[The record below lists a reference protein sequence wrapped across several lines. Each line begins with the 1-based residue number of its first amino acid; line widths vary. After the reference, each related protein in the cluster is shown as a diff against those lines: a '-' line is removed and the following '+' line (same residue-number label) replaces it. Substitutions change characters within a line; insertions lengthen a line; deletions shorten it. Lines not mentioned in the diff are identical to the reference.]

1 MGNGVKVLLVA
12 LLVVS
17 VVVVAKVVTNN
28 DGSEDTTNAAT
39 GAGAM
44 DAKKSKAK
52 TTNAR
57 KAAGQS
63 TSKNSVVSK
72 TPSRTPSKKLDRTT
86 KRKDSSNSLRRSTT
100 PSGQGPVA
108 LKPSNPSRQGRQAP
122 RGPLAG
128 QLQNKQQSTTRQP
141 KTPLTAVS
149 PQTTGSQTSASR
161 SGDTQQTTPKSKSD
175 RSRENVVALDVKAPV
190 TGSGGFSPVAPLK
203 TSTDTRST
211 GSAEVGARAKDPRAE
226 VITTVVATARNAK
239 KDVVAKRLG
248 DEKTTARRNVGSNP
262 GSKTSRGDGK
272 EKPTG
277 RFPAQYVVKRG
288 DSYWALAEK
297 YYKAGKYHQ
306 RISKANGAKKLKPG
320 MKISIPAPP
329 AVSKKR
335 KAFKATG
342 LVSASPGV
350 QVTTTPPA
358 GASQPSKPSAKRMRG
373 DALDKLP
380 QSSDGRYV
388 YYVVRKGDTLDGIA
402 RRFLKKGA
410 AEKILQANR
419 SLYYT
424 SLKAG
429 ERIRIPKG

>member
-17 VVVVAKVVTNN
+17 VVVVAKVVNNN

-226 VITTVVATARNAK
+226 VITTVVATHRNAK

-248 DEKTTARRNVGSNP
+248 DV
-262 GSKTSRGDGK
+262 
-272 EKPTG
+272 
-277 RFPAQYVVKRG
+277 
-288 DSYWALAEK
+288 
-297 YYKAGKYHQ
+297 
-306 RISKANGAKKLKPG
+306 
-320 MKISIPAPP
+320 
-329 AVSKKR
+329 
-335 KAFKATG
+335 
-342 LVSASPGV
+342 
-350 QVTTTPPA
+350 
-358 GASQPSKPSAKRMRG
+358 
-373 DALDKLP
+373 
-380 QSSDGRYV
+380 
-388 YYVVRKGDTLDGIA
+388 
-402 RRFLKKGA
+402 
-410 AEKILQANR
+410 
-419 SLYYT
+419 
-424 SLKAG
+424 
-429 ERIRIPKG
+429 